1 MVGYPRILL
10 AEDEQISASY
20 LLQSLGHMGYEITN
34 IAQTGEEVIE
44 KVKHDHPDL
53 ILMDITLGGTIDG
66 IAAAQ
71 AIHDQTNTP
80 IIYLTAHTNEDL
92 FERAKLTEPYA
103 YLIKPYELNQ
113 LHHAIE
119 LALFKHSFEK
129 CLKESENRY
138 RTIFEASDNAM
149 MMVSVDG
156 AITMVNEE
164 FEYMTGYTK
173 ESVEQINYWTDYFD
187 TAEQP
192 RLKECLSQAFQE
204 SCNIRRRFEAVLK
217 DKDGNGKAVY
227 INIKKF
233 PGSNNCIVS
242 MSDIS
247 DLKFAENEIRV
258 LNDELFEANKG
269 LRQEILLRERVE
281 KQLRYKAS
289 HDHLTGLPNR
299 VLLFDRLKQ
308 ALAFEARHNTLL
320 AVMIID
326 LDNFKAINDTM
337 GHLAGDILLKKVAQQ
352 LQKCMRQ
359 YDTVG
364 RIGGDEFVVIVNDVN
379 SIQDIITFAEK
390 VKSVFQQPFDIVGQ
404 STYITTSIG
413 VAVYPLHG
421 SSIETL
427 LKKADMAMYAA
438 KRDGR
443 NTFRFFYDAMDFKGE
458 NKTRLKTGRRM
469 TQGMNRIFKEFLT
482 DSDPLTTA
490 KEQRRPA
497 N

>member
-1 MVGYPRILL
+1 MVHHPRILL
-10 AEDEQISASY
+10 AEDEQISADY

-34 IAQTGEEVIE
+34 IVQTGEEVID
-44 KVKHDHPDL
+44 KVKQDHPDL
-53 ILMDITLGGTIDG
+53 ILMDITLGGEIDG
-66 IAAAQ
+66 ISAAQ
-71 AIHDQTNTP
+71 SIHDQTNIP
-80 IIYLTAHTNEDL
+80 IIYLTAHTNDDL

-103 YLIKPYELNQ
+103 YLIKPYELYQ

-119 LALFKHSFEK
+119 LALFKHSFEER
-129 CLKESENRY
+129 LKESENRY

-149 MMVSVDG
+149 MIVAMDG

-164 FEYMTGYTK
+164 FEYMTGCAK
-173 ESVEQINYWTDYFD
+173 ESVEQIKNWLDYFD
-187 TAEQP
+187 AAEQP
-192 RLKECLSQAFQE
+192 KVAECLNQAFQE
-204 SCNIRRRFEAVLK
+204 TCNIRRHFEAVLK
-217 DKDGNGKAVY
+217 DKAGNSKTVY
-227 INIKKF
+227 VNIKKF
-233 PGSNNCIVS
+233 PGASNCIVS

-247 DLKFAENEIRV
+247 ELKLAENEIRL
-258 LNDELFEANKG
+258 LNNELFEANKG
-269 LRQEILLRERVE
+269 LRQEIVLRERVE

-326 LDNFKAINDTM
+326 LDNFKTVNDTL
-337 GHLAGDILLKKVAQQ
+337 GHLSGDILLKKVAQQ

-443 NTFRFFYDAMDFKGE
+443 NTFRFFYDAMDFKGDD
-458 NKTRLKTGRRM
+458 KARLKAGRRM

-482 DSDPLTTA
+482 ESELLTVVA
-490 KEQRRPA
+490 REQRR
-497 N
+497 

>member
-1 MVGYPRILL
+1 MERYPRILL
-10 AEDEQISASY
+10 AEDEQISADY
-20 LLQSLGHMGYEITN
+20 LLQALGHMGYEITN
-34 IAQTGEEVIE
+34 IVQTGEEVIE

-53 ILMDITLGGTIDG
+53 ILMDITLGGKIDG
-66 IAAAQ
+66 ISAARI
-71 AIHDQTNTP
+71 IHDQTDIP
-80 IIYLTAHTNEDL
+80 VIYLTAHTNDDL

-103 YLIKPYELNQ
+103 YLIKPYELYQ

-119 LALFKHSFEK
+119 LALFKHTFEER
-129 CLKESENRY
+129 LKESENRY
-138 RTIFEASDNAM
+138 RTIFEVSDSALMIVAM
-149 MMVSVDG
+149 DG
-156 AITMVNEE
+156 SITMVNEE
-164 FEYMTGYTK
+164 FEYMTGYSK
-173 ESVEQINYWTDYFD
+173 ESVEQIKKWTDYFD
-187 TAEQP
+187 ATEQP
-192 RLKECLSQAFQE
+192 KIEECLKQAFQE
-204 SCNIRRRFEAVLK
+204 SCNIRRHFETVLK
-217 DKDGNGKAVY
+217 DKDGNSKTVY
-227 INIKKF
+227 VNIKKF
-233 PGSNNCIVS
+233 PGSSNCIVS

-247 DLKFAENEIRV
+247 ELKLAENEIRL
-258 LNDELFEANKG
+258 LNEELFEANKG
-269 LRQEILLRERVE
+269 LRQEIILRERVE

-326 LDNFKAINDTM
+326 LDNFKTINDTL
-337 GHLAGDILLKKVAQQ
+337 GHLSGDILLKKVAQQ

-458 NKTRLKTGRRM
+458 DKALLKTGRRM

-482 DSDPLTTA
+482 ESEPLTA
-490 KEQRRPA
+490 VKEQRR
-497 N
+497 